1 MCTERHEAGKGLVV
15 ADVIQPC
22 SNTSH
27 LEVIADVTMIRSS
40 MPFDGGRVLNI
51 HPVTHNQ

>member
-1 MCTERHEAGKGLVV
+1 MCTERRDAGKGLVV
-15 ADVIQPC
+15 ADVIQPW

-40 MPFDGGRVLNI
+40 TPFYSGRVLNI
-51 HPVTHNQ
+51 HTVTYNQ